1 MSNIDINDVM
11 AALQL
16 IQEQKAA
23 KPVEAAP
30 VERKKREL
38 SPEHLAKMQEGR
50 RRKAAKRA
58 AAKEGLQTVEELR
71 EFVVAAGKAAGWETP
86 PVAPTAPGAA
96 AAAARAAAESAP
108 VVPTAPAAAAA
119 AAVAAAGESFTVKS
133 PHGNLTFVACANKRG
148 QPYVAC
154 KVHEGQGGTLILRT
168 VEELKRFLWPLRTCD
183 KSELEGLRDFMTC
196 HERVVE
202 AK

>member
-38 SPEHLAKMQEGR
+38 SPEHLARMQEGR
-50 RRKAAKRA
+50 RREAAKRA
-58 AAKEGLQTVEELR
+58 AAK
-71 EFVVAAGKAAGWETP
+71 AKP
-86 PVAPTAPGAA
+86 
-96 AAAARAAAESAP
+96 AESAP
-108 VVPTAPAAAAA
+108 VVPTAPAAA

-202 AK
+202 VK